1 MDIPADETAVRI
13 TDSSSYIHDHP
24 GAPSTT
30 TTTTTTTTARTY
42 YNSHDADT
50 FYRTI
55 WGGSTIN
62 IGLYDSPRDPIPTAS
77 HRTIERMA
85 SLIAPIT
92 SATRVLDLGSG
103 YGGAAR
109 YLAKTYGCTVCCLNL
124 SEVEN
129 ARNRKMIRD
138 EGLERLVSVWEGS
151 FEDLGG
157 LVEGGFD
164 VVWSQDAFLHSGDR
178 RAVVGG
184 IDRVV
189 VKKGG
194 LVIFTDPMAA
204 KGGDQRE
211 LGSILKRLDL
221 ESLGDVESYRRWF
234 EEAEFV
240 DVGFVDSSRDMEV
253 HYGRV
258 LRELED
264 REWELKGEISDEYV
278 GNMKVGLKNW
288 VEGVRSGRLCWGILQ
303 FRR

>member
-1 MDIPADETAVRI
+1 MDIPADQTADRI
-13 TDSSSYIHDHP
+13 TDSSSYHHNHP
-24 GAPSTT
+24 MSASTT
-30 TTTTTTTTARTY
+30 TTTIARTY

-62 IGLYDSPRDPIPTAS
+62 IGLYHSPREPIPTAS
-77 HRTIERMA
+77 HRTIDRMA
-85 SLIAPIT
+85 SLIAPIIT

-109 YLAKTYGCTVCCLNL
+109 YLAQTYGCTVCCVNL

-129 ARNRKMIRD
+129 ARNREMIRD
-138 EGLERLVSVWEGS
+138 EGLGRLVSVREGS

-157 LVEGGFD
+157 LAEGGFD

-178 RAVVGG
+178 KAVVGG
-184 IDRVV
+184 IDRVLVKRGGV
-189 VKKGG
+189 V
-194 LVIFTDPMAA
+194 VFTDPMAA
-204 KGGDQRE
+204 EGGDQRE
-211 LGSILKRLDL
+211 LGSILNRLDL
-221 ESLGDVESYRRWF
+221 ESLGDVESYRQWF

-240 DVGFVDSSRDMEV
+240 DVGFVDLSRDMEV